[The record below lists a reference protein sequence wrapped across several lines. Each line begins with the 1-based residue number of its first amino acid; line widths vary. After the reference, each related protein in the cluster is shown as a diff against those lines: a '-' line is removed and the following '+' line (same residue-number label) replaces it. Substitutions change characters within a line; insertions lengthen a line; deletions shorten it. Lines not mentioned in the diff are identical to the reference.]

1 MSQVSTSELDQEM
14 ADFQAN
20 KGDPIPIETNPEMAQ
35 IPEQFKKKFR
45 ELAASYLSQYNR
57 YLKAKSEADRLK
69 TESDIA
75 EHTILKFAKDVGLAA
90 NKTEL
95 TFTGLGKFSI
105 KETFFGNVTK
115 PNIGKVYA
123 FFKDQKRESEFFQL
137 SVRKAE
143 INKYVREKVQE
154 TEMENPEGGA
164 NQINLPDGIDC
175 AVKTS
180 VSVTNRNP
188 DFTI

>member
-1 MSQVSTSELDQEM
+1 MSQIQESELDQQM
-14 ADFQAN
+14 ANFQAN
-20 KGDPIPIETNPEMAQ
+20 KGDPSPIETSPEMAQ

-45 ELAASYLSQYNR
+45 ELATSYLSQYNR

-75 EHTILKFAKDVGLAA
+75 EHAILKFAKDVGLAA

-123 FFKDQKRESEFFQL
+123 FFKDQKREGEFFQL

-154 TEMENPEGGA
+154 TEMENPEGGV
-164 NQINLPDGIDC
+164 NKINLPDGIDYV
-175 AVKTS
+175 VKTS